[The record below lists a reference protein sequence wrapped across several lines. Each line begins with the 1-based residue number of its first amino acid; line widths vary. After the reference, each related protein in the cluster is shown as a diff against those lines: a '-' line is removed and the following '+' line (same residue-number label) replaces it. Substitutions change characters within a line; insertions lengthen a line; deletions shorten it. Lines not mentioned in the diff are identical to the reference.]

1 MYLVEEV
8 LPPLPPQGKDVDGDG
23 SGDDDRLDGRVPSR
37 SYFDVT
43 SPLDARGVYTF
54 QKPCLKLRVQKNS
67 LSPSIQSE
75 KNMNAKQIVLPS
87 ILGKKWS
94 KRVGAVMCHVTL
106 VSVRPSVSLRE
117 DIAVKRE
124 IARAQ
129 PTPVSS

>member
-1 MYLVEEV
+1 MVMAAATMIVLMAVFRLV
-8 LPPLPPQGKDVDGDG
+8 P
-23 SGDDDRLDGRVPSR
+23 
-37 SYFDVT
+37 YFDVT

-54 QKPCLKLRVQKNS
+54 QKPCLRVQNNS

-106 VSVRPSVSLRE
+106 VSVRPSVRPYL
-117 DIAVKRE
+117 
-124 IARAQ
+124 
-129 PTPVSS
+129 